1 MINLSTKFE
10 VSISTHY
17 KDMKGKNPMEFQP
30 DLWRDKTGVLG
41 LSYGIVCMIV
51 SLAILVQYWLVT
63 DGQTD
68 KQTQDDR
75 IYCAS
80 IELCSKN

>member
-1 MINLSTKFE
+1 
-10 VSISTHY
+10 
-17 KDMKGKNPMEFQP
+17 MEFQP